1 MKVKKYTFNV
11 LSSIANVYYYDEK
24 QRLMT
29 ACVKKVLEDI
39 VKLNGNFSYRH
50 DSTDTYERWLK
61 YFTISMGNV
70 ECSLSLSC
78 TDTGYNIA
86 NYRDSNKTTMN
97 SLDHTFGKITISGG
111 VEYRIVFF
119 LLYDDEKFFL
129 LDDSTFKSTSST
141 SGYIEHSPIVFGFDG
156 EHFIIQN
163 DFYQNCEYTNV
174 SEILRSSVSM
184 ASNKMILLH
193 NVDLHLYTA
202 SEIDRFSNELLFIN
216 RGLNRNTIY
225 NIDNIYYMCAYY
237 VSANKSILI
246 KLGKELEIE
255 EETYDVNDMTIN
267 DFAEY
272 ITMPT
277 T

>member
-11 LSSIANVYYYDEK
+11 LSSITYTSYYDEK

-29 ACVKKVLEDI
+29 ACIKKVLEDI
-39 VKLNGNFSYRH
+39 VKLNSNFTYRH
-50 DSTDTYERWLK
+50 NSNSNYEKWLK

-70 ECSLSLSC
+70 ECALSLSC
-78 TDTGYNIA
+78 TDTGYTIL
-86 NYRDSNKTTMN
+86 NYRDSNKATAN
-97 SLDHTFGKITISGG
+97 SLTHTFGKITMNVGR
-111 VEYRIVFF
+111 EYRIVFF

-129 LDDSTFKSTSST
+129 LDDTTFKSTSSS

-193 NVDLHLYTA
+193 NVDLHLYGG

-255 EETYDVNDMTIN
+255 EETYDVNDTTIN

-277 T
+277 K